1 MALKIIA
8 DECTACGDCKPACPS
23 KSITE
28 KGGVFRI
35 NAETCTECEGEADSP
50 QCVAVCPGG
59 DNTIAYI

>member
-8 DECTACGDCKPACPS
+8 DECTACGDCKPVCPS

-28 KGGVFRI
+28 KSGIFRI
-35 NAETCTECEGEADSP
+35 NADTCTECDDEADSP

-59 DNTIAYI
+59 DNCIVYI